1 MILNKED
8 ALYAANVFIDYFQN
22 FGRIDDYL
30 RKVKLERMSN
40 YPTSLPG
47 MGPQDD
53 FFNDYNM
60 HPKDMEFECRE
71 VTNEIF
77 VNYLEI
83 VTSHAV
89 EVSVPGKAIK
99 WVVYERNTG
108 KIFGFIRLGS
118 PTINSKPRNNFLG
131 KPLDTLNPE
140 VMKRFNA
147 SAIMGFIIVPTQPA
161 GFNFL
166 GGKLL
171 AAICC
176 SHLTKDTLDK
186 KYGGPFCM
194 FETTSLYGKTSSVS
208 QYDGM
213 KPFLRHK
220 GETVSDFAPL
230 INDDNFHR
238 LNDWFK
244 KRNFDIV
251 EDEEVE
257 GNLDEF
263 FPKDEGATFNRIKN
277 GGPLIDPNASSRKL
291 KTQTKMIS
299 IIKASLKNVDD
310 DAYNKFVQTYLDAK
324 NLTEQK
330 RAYMSDYGYENV
342 KEYLNMETDELLKKD
357 NFDRYSFDGV
367 VDWWRKKASNRFE
380 TLNSDGR
387 LRTVAETWNTNP
399 DDIQIIR

>member
-1 MILNKED
+1 MILNRED
-8 ALYAANVFIDYFQN
+8 ALYAANVFVDYFSS

-53 FFNDYNM
+53 MFSDFTM

-71 VTNEIF
+71 VSNEIF

-89 EVSVPGKAIK
+89 EVSVPGKSIK
-99 WVVYERNTG
+99 WVVYEKNTG
-108 KIFGFIRLGS
+108 QIAGFIRLGS
-118 PTINSKPRNNFLG
+118 PTINSKPRNMFLG
-131 KPLDTLNPE
+131 KPLDTYSKE
-140 VMKRFNA
+140 VMKRFND
-147 SAIMGFIIVPTQPA
+147 STIMGFIIVPTQPF
-161 GFNFL
+161 GFNYL

-194 FETTSLYGKTSSVS
+194 FETTSLYGSTKSSS

-230 INDDNFHR
+230 INDDNYHR
-238 LNDWFK
+238 LKDWF
-244 KRNFDIV
+244 
-251 EDEEVE
+251 ES
-257 GNLDEF
+257 
-263 FPKDEGATFNRIKN
+263 KN
-277 GGPLIDPNASSRKL
+277 GEPLIDPEASSRKL

-299 IIKASLKNVDD
+299 IIKASLKGVDD
-310 DAYNKFVQTYLDAK
+310 DAYAKFVQTYLDAK
-324 NLTEQK
+324 GLTEQK
-330 RAYMSDYGYENV
+330 RAYMSDYGFDNV
-342 KEYLNMETDELLKKD
+342 KEYMNMETDELRKKD
-357 NFDRYSFDGV
+357 NYDRYSFDGV

-380 TLNSDGR
+380 SVKSDGR
-387 LRTVAETWNTNP
+387 LRKNLETWNMS
-399 DDIQIIR
+399 DDIDIIR

>member
-1 MILNKED
+1 MILNRND
-8 ALYAANVFIDYFQN
+8 ALYAANVFVDYFAS

-53 FFNDYNM
+53 MFNDFSI
-60 HPKDMEFECRE
+60 HPNDMEFECRE
-71 VTNEIF
+71 VSNEIF

-89 EVSVPGKAIK
+89 ELSVPGKSIK
-99 WVVYERNTG
+99 WVVYEKNTG
-108 KIFGFIRLGS
+108 QIAGFIRLGS
-118 PTINSKPRNNFLG
+118 PTINSKPRNMFLG
-131 KPLDTLNPE
+131 KPLDTMNKE
-140 VMKRFNA
+140 VMKRFND
-147 SAIMGFIIVPTQPA
+147 STIMGFIIVPTQPF
-161 GFNFL
+161 GFNYL

-171 AAICC
+171 ASICC
-176 SHLTKDTLDK
+176 SHLTKDALDK

-194 FETTSLYGKTSSVS
+194 FETTSLYGTTKSSS

-244 KRNFDIV
+244 
-251 EDEEVE
+251 E
-257 GNLDEF
+257 
-263 FPKDEGATFNRIKN
+263 KN
-277 GGPLIDPNASSRKL
+277 GEPLIDPSASSRKL
-291 KTQTKMIS
+291 KTQQKMIS
-299 IIKASLKNVDD
+299 IIKASLKGVDD
-310 DAYNKFVQTYLDAK
+310 NAYNKFTKTYTDAK
-324 NLTEQK
+324 GLTEQK

-342 KEYLNMETDELLKKD
+342 KEYMNMETDVLRKKD

-367 VDWWRKKASNRFE
+367 VDWWRKKAVNRFE
-380 TLNSDGR
+380 TLKSDGR
-387 LRTVAETWNTNP
+387 LRKELETWNMNASEI
-399 DDIQIIR
+399 DIIR

>member
-1 MILNKED
+1 MILNRND
-8 ALYAANVFIDYFQN
+8 ALYAANVFVDYFAS

-53 FFNDYNM
+53 MFNDFSI
-60 HPKDMEFECRE
+60 HPNDMEFECRE
-71 VTNEIF
+71 VSNEIF

-89 EVSVPGKAIK
+89 EVSVPGKSIK
-99 WVVYERNTG
+99 WVVYEKNTG
-108 KIFGFIRLGS
+108 QIAGFIRLGS
-118 PTINSKPRNNFLG
+118 PTINSKPRNMFLG
-131 KPLDTLNPE
+131 KPLDTMNKE
-140 VMKRFNA
+140 VMKRFND
-147 SAIMGFIIVPTQPA
+147 STIMGFIIVPTQPF
-161 GFNFL
+161 GFNYL

-171 AAICC
+171 ASICC
-176 SHLTKDTLDK
+176 SHLTKDALDK

-194 FETTSLYGKTSSVS
+194 FETTSLYGTTKSSS

-244 KRNFDIV
+244 
-251 EDEEVE
+251 E
-257 GNLDEF
+257 
-263 FPKDEGATFNRIKN
+263 KN
-277 GGPLIDPNASSRKL
+277 GEPLIDPSASSRKL
-291 KTQTKMIS
+291 KTQQKMIS
-299 IIKASLKNVDD
+299 IIKASLKGVDD
-310 DAYNKFVQTYLDAK
+310 NAYNKFTKTYTDAK
-324 NLTEQK
+324 GLTEQK

-342 KEYLNMETDELLKKD
+342 KEYMNMETDVLRKKD

-367 VDWWRKKASNRFE
+367 VDWWRKKAVNRFE
-380 TLNSDGR
+380 TLKSDGR
-387 LRTVAETWNTNP
+387 LRTELETWNMNASAI
-399 DDIQIIR
+399 DIIR

>member
-1 MILNKED
+1 MILNRED
-8 ALYAANVFIDYFQN
+8 ALYAANVFVDYFSS

-53 FFNDYNM
+53 MFNDFTM
-60 HPKDMEFECRE
+60 HPNDMEFECRE
-71 VTNEIF
+71 VSNEIF

-89 EVSVPGKAIK
+89 EVSVPGKSVK
-99 WVVYERNTG
+99 WVVYEKNTG
-108 KIFGFIRLGS
+108 KIAGFIRLGS
-118 PTINSKPRNNFLG
+118 PTINSKPRNMFLG
-131 KPLDTLNPE
+131 KPLDTMSKE
-140 VMKRFNA
+140 VMKRFND
-147 SAIMGFIIVPTQPA
+147 STIMGFIIVPTQPF
-161 GFNFL
+161 GFNYL

-194 FETTSLYGKTSSVS
+194 FETTSLYGSTKSSS

-230 INDDNFHR
+230 INDDNYHR
-238 LNDWFK
+238 LKDWF
-244 KRNFDIV
+244 
-251 EDEEVE
+251 ES
-257 GNLDEF
+257 
-263 FPKDEGATFNRIKN
+263 KN
-277 GGPLIDPNASSRKL
+277 GEPLIDPEASSRKL

-299 IIKASLKNVDD
+299 IIKASLKGVDD
-310 DAYNKFVQTYLDAK
+310 DAYAKFVQTYLDAK
-324 NLTEQK
+324 GLTEQK
-330 RAYMSDYGYENV
+330 RAYMSDYGFDNV
-342 KEYLNMETDELLKKD
+342 KEYMNMETDELRKKD
-357 NFDRYSFDGV
+357 NYDRYSFDGV
-367 VDWWRKKASNRFE
+367 VDWWRKKAVNRFE
-380 TLNSDGR
+380 NLKADGR
-387 LRTVAETWNTNP
+387 LRTELETWNMNA
-399 DDIQIIR
+399 DDIDIIR

>member
-1 MILNKED
+1 MILNRED
-8 ALYAANVFIDYFQN
+8 ALYAANVFVDYFSS

-53 FFNDYNM
+53 MFNDFTM
-60 HPKDMEFECRE
+60 HPNDMEFECRE
-71 VTNEIF
+71 VSNEIF

-89 EVSVPGKAIK
+89 EVSVPGKSVK
-99 WVVYERNTG
+99 WVVYEKNTG
-108 KIFGFIRLGS
+108 KIAGFIRLGS
-118 PTINSKPRNNFLG
+118 PTINSKPRNMFLG
-131 KPLDTLNPE
+131 KPLDTMSKE
-140 VMKRFNA
+140 VMKRFND
-147 SAIMGFIIVPTQPA
+147 STIMGFIIVPTQPF
-161 GFNFL
+161 GFNYL

-194 FETTSLYGKTSSVS
+194 FETTSLYGSTKSSS

-230 INDDNFHR
+230 INDDNYHR
-238 LNDWFK
+238 LKDWF
-244 KRNFDIV
+244 
-251 EDEEVE
+251 ES
-257 GNLDEF
+257 
-263 FPKDEGATFNRIKN
+263 KN
-277 GGPLIDPNASSRKL
+277 GEPLIDPEASSRKL

-299 IIKASLKNVDD
+299 IIKASLKGVDD
-310 DAYNKFVQTYLDAK
+310 DAYAKFVQTYLDAK
-324 NLTEQK
+324 GLTEQK
-330 RAYMSDYGYENV
+330 RAYMSDYGFDNV
-342 KEYLNMETDELLKKD
+342 KEYMNMETDELRKKD
-357 NFDRYSFDGV
+357 NYDRYSFDGV

-380 TLNSDGR
+380 NLNKDGR
-387 LRTVAETWNTNP
+387 LRTELETWNMNA
-399 DDIQIIR
+399 DDIDIIR

>member
-1 MILNKED
+1 MILNRED
-8 ALYAANVFIDYFQN
+8 ALYAANVFVDYFSS

-53 FFNDYNM
+53 MFSEFTM
-60 HPKDMEFECRE
+60 HPNDMEFECRE
-71 VTNEIF
+71 VSNEIF

-89 EVSVPGKAIK
+89 EVSVPGKSIK
-99 WVVYERNTG
+99 WVVYEKNTG
-108 KIFGFIRLGS
+108 QIAGFIRLGS
-118 PTINSKPRNNFLG
+118 PTINSKPRNMFLG
-131 KPLDTLNPE
+131 KPLDTMSKE
-140 VMKRFNA
+140 VMKRFND
-147 SAIMGFIIVPTQPA
+147 STIMGFIIVPTQPF
-161 GFNFL
+161 GFNYL

-194 FETTSLYGKTSSVS
+194 FETTSLYGSTKSSS

-230 INDDNFHR
+230 INDDNYHR
-238 LNDWFK
+238 LKDWF
-244 KRNFDIV
+244 
-251 EDEEVE
+251 ES
-257 GNLDEF
+257 
-263 FPKDEGATFNRIKN
+263 KN
-277 GGPLIDPNASSRKL
+277 GEPLIDPQASSRKL

-299 IIKASLKNVDD
+299 IIKASLKGVDD

-324 NLTEQK
+324 ELTEQK
-330 RAYMSDYGYENV
+330 RAYMSDYGFDNV
-342 KEYLNMETDELLKKD
+342 KEYMNMETDELRKKD
-357 NFDRYSFDGV
+357 NYDRYSFDGV
-367 VDWWRKKASNRFE
+367 VDWWKIKASKRFE
-380 TLNSDGR
+380 NLKADGR
-387 LRTVAETWNTNP
+387 LRTVAEIWSVNA
-399 DDIQIIR
+399 DDIDIIR

>member
-1 MILNKED
+1 MLLDKED
-8 ALYAANVFIDYFQN
+8 ALYAANVFVDYFSS

-53 FFNDYNM
+53 MFNDFTM
-60 HPKDMEFECRE
+60 HPNDMEFECRE
-71 VTNEIF
+71 VSNEIF

-89 EVSVPGKAIK
+89 EVSVPGKSIK
-99 WVVYERNTG
+99 WVVYEKNTG
-108 KIFGFIRLGS
+108 QIAGFIRLGS
-118 PTINSKPRNNFLG
+118 PTINSKPRNIFLG
-131 KPLDTLNPE
+131 KPLDTMSKE
-140 VMKRFNA
+140 VMKRFND
-147 SAIMGFIIVPTQPA
+147 STIMGFIIVPTNPF
-161 GFNFL
+161 GFNYL

-194 FETTSLYGKTSSVS
+194 FETTSLYGTTKSVS

-238 LNDWFK
+238 LKDWF
-244 KRNFDIV
+244 
-251 EDEEVE
+251 ES
-257 GNLDEF
+257 
-263 FPKDEGATFNRIKN
+263 KN
-277 GGPLIDPNASSRKL
+277 GEPLIDPEASSRKL

-299 IIKASLKNVDD
+299 IIKASLKGVDD
-310 DAYNKFVQTYLDAK
+310 DAYAKFVQTYLDAK
-324 NLTEQK
+324 GLTEQK
-330 RAYMSDYGYENV
+330 RAYMSDYGFDNV
-342 KEYLNMETDELLKKD
+342 KEYMNMETDELRKKD
-357 NFDRYSFDGV
+357 NYDRYSFDGV
-367 VDWWRKKASNRFE
+367 VDWWRKKAVNRFE
-380 TLNSDGR
+380 NLKADGR
-387 LRTVAETWNTNP
+387 LRTELETWNMNA
-399 DDIQIIR
+399 DDIDIIR

>member
-1 MILNKED
+1 MILNRED
-8 ALYAANVFIDYFQN
+8 ALYAANVFVDYFAS

-53 FFNDYNM
+53 MFHDFTI

-71 VTNEIF
+71 VSNEIF

-89 EVSVPGKAIK
+89 EVSVPGKSIK
-99 WVVYERNTG
+99 WVVYEKNTG
-108 KIFGFIRLGS
+108 QIAGFIRLGS
-118 PTINSKPRNNFLG
+118 PTINSKPRNMFLG
-131 KPLDTLNPE
+131 KPLDTMSKE
-140 VMKRFNA
+140 VMKRFND
-147 SAIMGFIIVPTQPA
+147 STIMGFIIVPTQPF
-161 GFNFL
+161 GFNYL

-194 FETTSLYGKTSSVS
+194 FETTSLYGTTKSSS

-244 KRNFDIV
+244 KRNG
-251 EDEEVE
+251 E
-257 GNLDEF
+257 
-263 FPKDEGATFNRIKN
+263 
-277 GGPLIDPNASSRKL
+277 PLIDPMASSRKL

-299 IIKASLKNVDD
+299 IIKASLKGTDD
-310 DAYNKFVQTYLDAK
+310 NAYNKFVQTYIDAK
-324 NLTEQK
+324 GLTEQK
-330 RAYMSDYGYENV
+330 RAYMADYGFDNV
-342 KEYLNMETDELLKKD
+342 KEYMNMETNELRKKD

-367 VDWWRKKASNRFE
+367 VDWWRKKSSNRFE
-380 TLNSDGR
+380 TLKNDGR
-387 LRTVAETWNTNP
+387 LRTELETWNMNA
-399 DDIQIIR
+399 DDIDIIR

>member
-1 MILNKED
+1 MILNRED
-8 ALYAANVFIDYFQN
+8 ALYAANVFVDYFSS

-53 FFNDYNM
+53 MFNDFTM
-60 HPKDMEFECRE
+60 HPNDMEFECRE
-71 VTNEIF
+71 VSNEIF

-89 EVSVPGKAIK
+89 EVSVPGKSVK
-99 WVVYERNTG
+99 WVVYEKNTG
-108 KIFGFIRLGS
+108 KIAGFIRLGS
-118 PTINSKPRNNFLG
+118 PTINSKPRNMFLG
-131 KPLDTLNPE
+131 KPLDTMSKE
-140 VMKRFNA
+140 VMKRFND
-147 SAIMGFIIVPTQPA
+147 STIMGFIIVPTQPF
-161 GFNFL
+161 GFNYL

-194 FETTSLYGKTSSVS
+194 FETTSLYGSTKSSS

-230 INDDNFHR
+230 INDDNYHR
-238 LNDWFK
+238 LKDWF
-244 KRNFDIV
+244 
-251 EDEEVE
+251 ES
-257 GNLDEF
+257 
-263 FPKDEGATFNRIKN
+263 KN
-277 GGPLIDPNASSRKL
+277 GEPLIDPEASSRKL

-299 IIKASLKNVDD
+299 IIKASLKGVDD
-310 DAYNKFVQTYLDAK
+310 DAYAKFVQTYLDAK
-324 NLTEQK
+324 GLTEQK
-330 RAYMSDYGYENV
+330 RAYMSDYGFDNV
-342 KEYLNMETDELLKKD
+342 KEYMNMETDELRKKD
-357 NFDRYSFDGV
+357 NYDRYSFDGV
-367 VDWWRKKASNRFE
+367 VDWWRKKAVNRFE
-380 TLNSDGR
+380 NLKADGR
-387 LRTVAETWNTNP
+387 LRTELETWNMNAE
-399 DDIQIIR
+399 DIDIIR

>member
-1 MILNKED
+1 MILNRED
-8 ALYAANVFIDYFQN
+8 ALYAANVFVDYFAS

-30 RKVKLERMSN
+30 RRVKLERMSN

-53 FFNDYNM
+53 MFNDFTM
-60 HPKDMEFECRE
+60 HPNDMEFECRE

-77 VNYLEI
+77 INYLEI

-89 EVSVPGKAIK
+89 EVSVPGKSIK
-99 WVVYERNTG
+99 WVVYEKNSG
-108 KIFGFIRLGS
+108 QIAGFIRLGS
-118 PTINSKPRNNFLG
+118 PTINSKPRNMFLG
-131 KPLDTLNPE
+131 KPLDTMSKE
-140 VMKRFNA
+140 VMKRFND
-147 SAIMGFIIVPTQPA
+147 STIMGFIIVPTQPF
-161 GFNFL
+161 GFNYL

-194 FETTSLYGKTSSVS
+194 FETTSLYGTTKSVS

-230 INDDNFHR
+230 INDNNFHR

-244 KRNFDIV
+244 ERNG
-251 EDEEVE
+251 E
-257 GNLDEF
+257 
-263 FPKDEGATFNRIKN
+263 
-277 GGPLIDPNASSRKL
+277 PLIDPQASSRKL

-299 IIKASLKNVDD
+299 IIKSSLKGVDD
-310 DAYNKFVQTYLDAK
+310 SAYNKFVQTYVDAK
-324 NLTEQK
+324 GLTEQK
-330 RAYMSDYGYENV
+330 RAYMSDYGFDNV
-342 KEYLNMETDELLKKD
+342 KEYMNMETDELRKKD

-367 VDWWRKKASNRFE
+367 IDWWRKKAANRFE
-380 TLNSDGR
+380 SLKADNR
-387 LRTVAETWNTNP
+387 LRTELETWNMNAS
-399 DDIQIIR
+399 DIDIIR

>member
-1 MILNKED
+1 MILDKED
-8 ALYAANVFIDYFQN
+8 ALYAANVFVDYFSS

-53 FFNDYNM
+53 MFSDFTM
-60 HPKDMEFECRE
+60 HPNDMEFECRE
-71 VTNEIF
+71 VTNETF

-89 EVSVPGKAIK
+89 EVSVPGKSIK
-99 WVVYERNTG
+99 WVVYEKNTG
-108 KIFGFIRLGS
+108 QIAGFIRLGS
-118 PTINSKPRNNFLG
+118 PTINSKPRNMFLG
-131 KPLDTLNPE
+131 KPLDTMSKE
-140 VMKRFNA
+140 VMKRFND
-147 SAIMGFIIVPTQPA
+147 STIMGFIIVPTQPF
-161 GFNFL
+161 GFNYL

-194 FETTSLYGKTSSVS
+194 FETTSLYGSTKSSS

-238 LNDWFK
+238 LKDWF
-244 KRNFDIV
+244 
-251 EDEEVE
+251 ES
-257 GNLDEF
+257 
-263 FPKDEGATFNRIKN
+263 KN
-277 GGPLIDPNASSRKL
+277 GEPLIDPQASSRKL

-299 IIKASLKNVDD
+299 IIKASLKGVDD

-324 NLTEQK
+324 GLTEQK
-330 RAYMSDYGYENV
+330 RAYMSDYGFDNV
-342 KEYLNMETDELLKKD
+342 KEYMNMETNELRKKD
-357 NFDRYSFDGV
+357 NYDRYSFDGV
-367 VDWWRKKASNRFE
+367 VDWWRKKAVNRFE
-380 TLNSDGR
+380 NLKSDGR
-387 LRTVAETWNTNP
+387 LRTQLETWNMNA
-399 DDIQIIR
+399 DDIDIIR

>member
-1 MILNKED
+1 MILNRED
-8 ALYAANVFIDYFQN
+8 ALYAANVFVDYFAS

-30 RKVKLERMSN
+30 RRVKLERMSN

-47 MGPQDD
+47 LGPQDD
-53 FFNDYNM
+53 MFNNFSM
-60 HPKDMEFECRE
+60 HPNDMEFECRE
-71 VTNEIF
+71 VSNEIF

-89 EVSVPGKAIK
+89 EVSVPGKSIK
-99 WVVYERNTG
+99 WVVYEKNSG
-108 KIFGFIRLGS
+108 QIAGFIRLGS
-118 PTINSKPRNNFLG
+118 PTINSKPRNMFLG
-131 KPLDTLNPE
+131 KPLDTMSKE
-140 VMKRFNA
+140 VMKRFND
-147 SAIMGFIIVPTQPA
+147 STIMGFIIVPTQPF
-161 GFNFL
+161 GFNYL

-194 FETTSLYGKTSSVS
+194 FETTSLYGTTKSVS

-244 KRNFDIV
+244 ERNG
-251 EDEEVE
+251 E
-257 GNLDEF
+257 
-263 FPKDEGATFNRIKN
+263 
-277 GGPLIDPNASSRKL
+277 PLIDPQASSRKL

-299 IIKASLKNVDD
+299 IIKSSLKGVDD
-310 DAYNKFVQTYLDAK
+310 SAYNKFVQTYVDAK
-324 NLTEQK
+324 GLTEQK
-330 RAYMSDYGYENV
+330 RAYMSDYGFDNV
-342 KEYLNMETDELLKKD
+342 KEYMNMETDELRKKD

-367 VDWWRKKASNRFE
+367 IDWWRKKAANRFE
-380 TLNSDGR
+380 SLKADNR
-387 LRTVAETWNTNP
+387 LRTELETWNMNAS
-399 DDIQIIR
+399 DIDIIR

>member
-1 MILNKED
+1 MILNRED
-8 ALYAANVFIDYFQN
+8 AFYAANVFVDYFAS

-53 FFNDYNM
+53 MFNDFTM
-60 HPKDMEFECRE
+60 HPNDMEFVCRE
-71 VTNEIF
+71 VSNEIF

-89 EVSVPGKAIK
+89 EVSVPGKSIK
-99 WVVYERNTG
+99 WVVYEKNTG
-108 KIFGFIRLGS
+108 QIAGFIRLGS
-118 PTINSKPRNNFLG
+118 PTINSKPRNMFLG
-131 KPLDTLNPE
+131 KPLDTMSAE
-140 VMKRFNA
+140 VMKRFND
-147 SAIMGFIIVPTQPA
+147 STIMGFIIVPTQPF
-161 GFNFL
+161 GFNYL

-194 FETTSLYGKTSSVS
+194 FETTSLYGTTKNVS

-230 INDDNFHR
+230 INDNNFHK
-238 LNDWFK
+238 LKDWFEQ
-244 KRNFDIV
+244 RNG
-251 EDEEVE
+251 E
-257 GNLDEF
+257 
-263 FPKDEGATFNRIKN
+263 
-277 GGPLIDPNASSRKL
+277 PLIDPSASSRKL
-291 KTQTKMIS
+291 KTQQKMIS
-299 IIKASLKNVDD
+299 IIKASLKGVDD
-310 DAYNKFVQTYLDAK
+310 DVYNKFVKTYLDAK
-324 NLTEQK
+324 GLTEQK
-330 RAYMSDYGYENV
+330 RAYMSDFGFDNV
-342 KEYLNMETDELLKKD
+342 KEYMNMETDELRKKD

-367 VDWWRKKASNRFE
+367 VDWWRKKAVNRFE
-380 TLNSDGR
+380 TLKADGR
-387 LRTVAETWNTNP
+387 LRTELETWNMNA
-399 DDIQIIR
+399 DDIDIIR

>member
-1 MILNKED
+1 MILDKQD
-8 ALYAANVFIDYFQN
+8 ALYAANVFVDYFSS

-53 FFNDYNM
+53 MFSDFTM

-71 VTNEIF
+71 VSNEIF

-89 EVSVPGKAIK
+89 EVSVPGKSIK
-99 WVVYERNTG
+99 WVVYEKNTG
-108 KIFGFIRLGS
+108 QIAGFIRLGS
-118 PTINSKPRNNFLG
+118 PTINSKPRNMFLG
-131 KPLDTLNPE
+131 KPLDTYSKE
-140 VMKRFNA
+140 VMKRFND
-147 SAIMGFIIVPTQPA
+147 STIMGFIIVPTQPF
-161 GFNFL
+161 GFNYL

-194 FETTSLYGKTSSVS
+194 FETTSLYGSTKSSS

-230 INDDNFHR
+230 INDDNYHR
-238 LNDWFK
+238 LKDWF
-244 KRNFDIV
+244 
-251 EDEEVE
+251 ED
-257 GNLDEF
+257 
-263 FPKDEGATFNRIKN
+263 KN
-277 GGPLIDPNASSRKL
+277 GEPLVDPMSSSRKL

-299 IIKASLKNVDD
+299 IIKASLKGVDD
-310 DAYNKFVQTYLDAK
+310 EAYDKFVQTYIDAK
-324 NLTEQK
+324 GLTEQK
-330 RAYMSDYGYENV
+330 RAYMSDYGFDNV
-342 KEYLNMETDELLKKD
+342 KEYMNMETNELRKKE
-357 NFDRYSFDGV
+357 NYDRYSFDGV

-387 LRTVAETWNTNP
+387 LRTGLETWNMNA
-399 DDIQIIR
+399 DDIDIIR

>member
-1 MILNKED
+1 MILNRID
-8 ALYAANVFIDYFQN
+8 ALYAASVFTDYFSS

-40 YPTSLPG
+40 YPASLPG

-53 FFNDYNM
+53 MFSDFSM
-60 HPKDMEFECRE
+60 HPNDMEFECRE
-71 VTNEIF
+71 VITEIF

-89 EVSVPGKAIK
+89 ESSIPGKSIK
-99 WVVYERNTG
+99 WMVYEKNTN
-108 KIFGFIRLGS
+108 KIAGFIRLGS

-131 KPLDTLNPE
+131 KPLDTLNTK
-140 VMKRFNA
+140 VMKRFND
-147 SAIMGFIIVPTQPA
+147 STIMGFIIVPTQPF
-161 GFNFL
+161 GFNYL

-176 SHLTKDTLDK
+176 SHLTKNTLDK

-194 FETTSLYGKTSSVS
+194 FETTSLYGSTKSVS

-244 KRNFDIV
+244 ERNG
-251 EDEEVE
+251 E
-257 GNLDEF
+257 
-263 FPKDEGATFNRIKN
+263 
-277 GGPLIDPNASSRKL
+277 PLIDPQASSRKL

-299 IIKASLKNVDD
+299 IIKTSLKGVDD
-310 DAYNKFVQTYLDAK
+310 DAYNKFCQIFLDAK

-330 RAYMSDYGYENV
+330 RAYMSDYGFDNV
-342 KEYLNMETDELLKKD
+342 KEYLNMETDVLRKKD

-367 VDWWRKKASNRFE
+367 VDWWRKKSANRFK
-380 TLNSDGR
+380 TLKSDGR
-387 LRTVAETWNTNP
+387 LRTVSETWNMNA
-399 DDIQIIR
+399 DDIDIIR

>member
-1 MILNKED
+1 MILNRED
-8 ALYAANVFIDYFQN
+8 ALYAANVFVDYFAS

-30 RKVKLERMSN
+30 RRVKLERMSN

-53 FFNDYNM
+53 MFNDFTM
-60 HPKDMEFECRE
+60 HPNDMEFECRE

-89 EVSVPGKAIK
+89 EVSVPGKSIK
-99 WVVYERNTG
+99 WVVYEKNSG
-108 KIFGFIRLGS
+108 QIAGFIRLGS
-118 PTINSKPRNNFLG
+118 PTINSKPRNMFLG
-131 KPLDTLNPE
+131 KPLDTMSKE
-140 VMKRFNA
+140 VMKRFND
-147 SAIMGFIIVPTQPA
+147 STIMGFIIVPTQPF
-161 GFNFL
+161 GFNYL

-176 SHLTKDTLDK
+176 SHLTKDALDK

-194 FETTSLYGKTSSVS
+194 FETTSLYGTTKSVS

-244 KRNFDIV
+244 ERNG
-251 EDEEVE
+251 E
-257 GNLDEF
+257 
-263 FPKDEGATFNRIKN
+263 
-277 GGPLIDPNASSRKL
+277 PLIDPQASSRKL
-291 KTQTKMIS
+291 KTQQKMIS
-299 IIKASLKNVDD
+299 IIKSSLKGVDD
-310 DAYNKFVQTYLDAK
+310 SAYNKFVQTYVDAK
-324 NLTEQK
+324 GLTEQK
-330 RAYMSDYGYENV
+330 RAYMSDYGFDNV
-342 KEYLNMETDELLKKD
+342 KEYMNMETNELRKKD

-367 VDWWRKKASNRFE
+367 IDWWRKKAANRFE
-380 TLNSDGR
+380 SLKADNR
-387 LRTVAETWNTNP
+387 LRTELETWNMNAS
-399 DDIQIIR
+399 DIDIIR

>member
-1 MILNKED
+1 MILDKED
-8 ALYAANVFIDYFQN
+8 ALYAANVFVDYFSS

-53 FFNDYNM
+53 MFSDFTM
-60 HPKDMEFECRE
+60 HPNDMEFECRE
-71 VTNEIF
+71 VTNETF

-89 EVSVPGKAIK
+89 EVSVPGKSIK
-99 WVVYERNTG
+99 WVVYEKNTG
-108 KIFGFIRLGS
+108 QIAGFIRLGS
-118 PTINSKPRNNFLG
+118 PTINSKPRNMFLG
-131 KPLDTLNPE
+131 KPLDTMSKE
-140 VMKRFNA
+140 VMKRFND
-147 SAIMGFIIVPTQPA
+147 STVMGFIIVPTQPF
-161 GFNFL
+161 GFNYL

-194 FETTSLYGKTSSVS
+194 FETTSLYGSTKSSS

-238 LNDWFK
+238 LKDWF
-244 KRNFDIV
+244 
-251 EDEEVE
+251 ES
-257 GNLDEF
+257 
-263 FPKDEGATFNRIKN
+263 KN
-277 GGPLIDPNASSRKL
+277 GEPLIDPQASSRKL

-299 IIKASLKNVDD
+299 IIKASLKGVDD

-324 NLTEQK
+324 GLTEQK
-330 RAYMSDYGYENV
+330 RAYMSDYGFDNV
-342 KEYLNMETDELLKKD
+342 KEYMNMETNELRKKD
-357 NFDRYSFDGV
+357 NYDRYSFDGV
-367 VDWWRKKASNRFE
+367 VDWWRKKAVNRFE
-380 TLNSDGR
+380 NLKSDGR
-387 LRTVAETWNTNP
+387 LRTQLETWNMNA
-399 DDIQIIR
+399 DDIDIIR

>member
-1 MILNKED
+1 MILNRED
-8 ALYAANVFIDYFQN
+8 ALYAANVFVDYFAS

-30 RKVKLERMSN
+30 RRVKLERMSN

-47 MGPQDD
+47 LGPQDD
-53 FFNDYNM
+53 MFNDFTMRPN
-60 HPKDMEFECRE
+60 DMEFECRE
-71 VTNEIF
+71 VSNEIF

-89 EVSVPGKAIK
+89 EVSVPGKSIK
-99 WVVYERNTG
+99 WVVYEKNSG
-108 KIFGFIRLGS
+108 QIAGFIRLGS
-118 PTINSKPRNNFLG
+118 PTINSKPRNMFLG
-131 KPLDTLNPE
+131 KPLDTMSKE
-140 VMKRFNA
+140 VMKRFND
-147 SAIMGFIIVPTQPA
+147 STIMGFIIVPTQPF
-161 GFNFL
+161 GFNYL

-194 FETTSLYGKTSSVS
+194 FETTSLYGTTKSVS

-244 KRNFDIV
+244 ERNG
-251 EDEEVE
+251 E
-257 GNLDEF
+257 
-263 FPKDEGATFNRIKN
+263 
-277 GGPLIDPNASSRKL
+277 PLIDPQASSRKL

-299 IIKASLKNVDD
+299 IIKSSLKGVDD
-310 DAYNKFVQTYLDAK
+310 SAYNKFVQTYVDAK
-324 NLTEQK
+324 GLTEQK
-330 RAYMSDYGYENV
+330 RAYMSDYGFDNV
-342 KEYLNMETDELLKKD
+342 KEYMNMETDELRKKD

-367 VDWWRKKASNRFE
+367 IDWWRKKAANRFE
-380 TLNSDGR
+380 SLKADNR
-387 LRTVAETWNTNP
+387 LRTELETWNMNAS
-399 DDIQIIR
+399 DIDIIR

>member
-1 MILNKED
+1 MILNKTD
-8 ALYAANVFIDYFQN
+8 ALYAANIFTDYFAS

-47 MGPQDD
+47 LGPQDD
-53 FFNDYNM
+53 MFDDFSI
-60 HPKDMEFECRE
+60 HPKDMDFVCRE
-71 VTNEIF
+71 VTTEIF

-89 EVSVPGKAIK
+89 EVSVPGKSIK
-99 WVVYERNTG
+99 WVVYEKNTN
-108 KIFGFIRLGS
+108 KIAGFIRLGS

-131 KPLDTLNPE
+131 KPLDTLNAK
-140 VMKRFNA
+140 VMKRFND
-147 SAIMGFIIVPTQPA
+147 STIMGFIIVPTQPF
-161 GFNFL
+161 GFNYL

-194 FETTSLYGKTSSVS
+194 FETTSLYGSTKSSS

-244 KRNFDIV
+244 ERNG
-251 EDEEVE
+251 E
-257 GNLDEF
+257 
-263 FPKDEGATFNRIKN
+263 
-277 GGPLIDPNASSRKL
+277 PLIDPQASSRKL

-299 IIKASLKNVDD
+299 IIKTSLRGVDD

-324 NLTEQK
+324 GLTEQK
-330 RAYMSDYGYENV
+330 RAYMSDYGFNNV
-342 KEYLNMETDELLKKD
+342 KEYMNMETDELRKKD
-357 NFDRYSFDGV
+357 NYDRYSFDGV
-367 VDWWRKKASNRFE
+367 VDWWRKKAVNRFE
-380 TLNSDGR
+380 NLKSDGR
-387 LRTVAETWNTNP
+387 LRSELETWNMNA
-399 DDIQIIR
+399 DDIDIIR